1 MHYSLQTMTDAR
13 STSLTMSAYRT
24 HRNWS
29 MPAFGYKYFATKS
42 TKADGFGTWSA
53 IG

>member
-1 MHYSLQTMTDAR
+1 MHYPLQAMTAAR
-13 STSLTMSAYRT
+13 SNSVTISANRT
-24 HRNWS
+24 DRHWS